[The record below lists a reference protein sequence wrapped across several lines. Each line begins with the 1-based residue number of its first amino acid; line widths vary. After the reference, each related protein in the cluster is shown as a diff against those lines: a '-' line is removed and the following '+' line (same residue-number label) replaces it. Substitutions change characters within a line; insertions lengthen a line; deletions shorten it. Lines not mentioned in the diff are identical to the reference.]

1 MTAGIVTA
9 DRVLLG
15 PVGQVIEGGAV
26 LFADEVI
33 QAVGPLRDIVERA
46 PSGAV
51 RADFPGGSVLPGL
64 IDCHVHL
71 VFDAGED
78 PLGSLSGWHDH
89 DLLLAMAGRA
99 RQLLDSGV
107 TTARDLGDRGNLAG
121 RLRDAIAAGHVP
133 GPRLL
138 TAGAPVTVTGG
149 HCWVL
154 GGQADGVEG
163 VRAQVRRTLRDGAD
177 LVKIMVSGG
186 TLTAGGPPN
195 WQPQYTPEE
204 IRTAVREARRFGRPV
219 AAHAHSTEGI
229 AAAVAAGVD
238 TIEHCTFTEPPAEYA
253 VGRTEH
259 ADGRADAGVPSVAA
273 LVRAIADRGIAVCPT
288 LHGGINDLPPHLVD
302 QDELGRLLRQIGD
315 HHAAGVRLIAGT
327 DAGVPGAGFGRYAE
341 SLDWFTR
348 AGLAPEDVLRIA
360 TVDSARA
367 LGLGGRTGRIATG
380 LDADLLVVAGDP
392 REDLTVLRRPEAV
405 VIRGRWHVPSPAA
418 RRNPVTSERNPA

>member
-1 MTAGIVTA
+1 MTARIITA
-9 DRVLLG
+9 DRVLPG
-15 PVGQVIEGGAV
+15 PAGEVVEDAAV
-26 LFADEVI
+26 LFGDGVI
-33 QAVGPLRDIVERA
+33 EAVGPVREIVARA
-46 PSGAV
+46 PGDAV
-51 RADFPGGSVLPGL
+51 RTDFPGASVLPGL

-78 PLGSLSGWHDH
+78 PLGSLSGWHDQ

-99 RQLLDSGV
+99 RRLLDSGV
-107 TTARDLGDRGNLAG
+107 TTARDLGDRGHLAA
-121 RLRDAIAAGHVP
+121 RLRDAIETGHVP

-138 TAGAPVTVTGG
+138 TAGAPITVTGG

-163 VRAQVRRTLRDGAD
+163 VRAQARRTLRDGAD
-177 LVKIMVSGG
+177 LIKIMVSGG

-195 WQPQYTPEE
+195 WQPQFTAEE
-204 IRTAVREARRFGRPV
+204 IRTVVCEARRFGRPV
-219 AAHAHSTEGI
+219 SAHAHSTEGI

-238 TIEHCTFTEPPAEYA
+238 TIEHCTFTDPPKE
-253 VGRTEH
+253 GDG
-259 ADGRADAGVPSVAA
+259 ADGRADRVRVPAA
-273 LVRAIADRGIAVCPT
+273 VDLVRHIAERGIAVCPT
-288 LHGGINDLPPHLVD
+288 LHGGINDLLHLVD
-302 QDELGRLLRQIGD
+302 QDELGRLLRQIND

-348 AGLAPEDVLRIA
+348 AGLPHEDVLRIA

-367 LGLGGRTGRIATG
+367 IGLGERTGRIATG

-392 REDLTVLRRPEAV
+392 RENLAVLRRPKTV
-405 VIRGRWHVPSPAA
+405 VSRGRWHVPSA
-418 RRNPVTSERNPA
+418 TSEGTAA